1 MATKRS
7 TVLLAS
13 GFLKLIGHPLR
24 AEIILLLDEKKS
36 LNVTKICKKT
46 KSEQSLVSHHLAHLR
61 KYGIV
66 STERDGLQ
74 INYTLVSNEV
84 VRLLQKAEDLA
95 ATLGKANAYSKRN
108 KRT

>member
-7 TVLLAS
+7 TVFLAS
-13 GFLKLIGHPLR
+13 SFLKLIGHPLR
-24 AEIILLLDEKKS
+24 AEIILLLNEKKS

-61 KYGIV
+61 KNGIV
-66 STERDGLQ
+66 STERNGLQ
-74 INYTLVSNEV
+74 INYSLVSNEA

-95 ATLGKANAYSKRN
+95 TALDKANAYSKRI
-108 KRT
+108 